1 MMPQAHEQ
9 DKDFVTMQKENVK
22 KTRQRRNWRSRGK
35 VFGTPDRPRLVVF
48 RSSRHI
54 YAQIIDDLA
63 GVTLASASTRSKA
76 VREGISYGGNQ
87 KAAQS
92 VGTVLAKQA
101 GDVGIKAVCFDR
113 NGYKYHGRVKALADA
128 AREAG
133 LAL

>member
-1 MMPQAHEQ
+1 
-9 DKDFVTMQKENVK
+9 MQKENIK
-22 KTRQRRNWRSRGK
+22 KTRQRRNWRSRRK

-63 GVTLASASTRSKA
+63 GVTLASASTRAKA
-76 VREGISYGGNQ
+76 LRDSVSYGGNQ
-87 KAAQS
+87 EAAKG
-92 VGTVLAKQA
+92 VGAAIAKQA
-101 GDVGIKAVCFDR
+101 VDVGIKAVCFDR
-113 NGYKYHGRVKALADA
+113 NGYKYHGRIKALADA